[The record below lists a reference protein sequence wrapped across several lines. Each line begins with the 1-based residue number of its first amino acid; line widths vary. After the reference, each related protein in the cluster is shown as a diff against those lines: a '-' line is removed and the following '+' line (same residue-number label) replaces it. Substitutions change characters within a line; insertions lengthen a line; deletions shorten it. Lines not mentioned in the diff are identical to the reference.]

1 MKTWARKLRVGMSL
15 LCAVLIAALLVIGS
29 NPGHRRLTP
38 LAGGP
43 ADPPDTE
50 AMNEEHAGSFGASTN
65 WLRVDLHSAHDV
77 TWTVVSYVS
86 YFPNCYDARATRSS
100 TGAPLGDVGGC
111 ISSGTNLDTNYLVGA
126 VDSSVDGSSTRFST
140 VAFGV
145 LSAQTAVLAKKVK
158 VTWGDGATSSSTVE
172 NNAWLVI
179 RGTPGYGTAQILD
192 VLNRALVTFTVV
204 IPQQP
209 VK

>member
-1 MKTWARKLRVGMSL
+1 
-15 LCAVLIAALLVIGS
+15 
-29 NPGHRRLTP
+29 
-38 LAGGP
+38 
-43 ADPPDTE
+43 
-50 AMNEEHAGSFGASTN
+50 
-65 WLRVDLHSAHDV
+65 
-77 TWTVVSYVS
+77 
-86 YFPNCYDARATRSS
+86 
-100 TGAPLGDVGGC
+100 
-111 ISSGTNLDTNYLVGA
+111 
-126 VDSSVDGSSTRFST
+126 
-140 VAFGV
+140 